1 VPHSEEAVYR
11 EAEEAVHRQVEEVV
25 HREVGQHLLEPV
37 GVAVG
42 QEDGDLA
49 LGVSQVSGDDEGEAP
64 EVQYM
69 LAKVCVDEVEYPVV

>member
-1 VPHSEEAVYR
+1 VHR
-11 EAEEAVHRQVEEVV
+11 EAGEAVHQQVEEVV

-42 QEDGDLA
+42 QVDGDLA
-49 LGVSQVSGDDEGEAP
+49 LGVSQVNGDDEGEAP
-64 EVQYM
+64 EVQYI